1 LNTIFQKK
9 TFWVVDKK
17 NLNALKYATAN
28 IIKDYAV
35 NEIIIPFLN
44 VKLGI
49 TSKLLVLLII
59 GFL

>member
-1 LNTIFQKK
+1 MFIVNKCFNI
-9 TFWVVDKK
+9 
-17 NLNALKYATAN
+17 LKYATAN

-35 NEIIIPFLN
+35 NEVIIPFLN